1 MMFIL
6 FVSSGLGLP
15 GSLGL
20 PPSHPY
26 SSLYTD
32 PLHAELLARE
42 AHRAAE
48 LRSVENYSEKIFQ
61 KLN

>member
-1 MMFIL
+1 MLIL

-20 PPSHPY
+20 PPTHPY

-48 LRSVENYSEKIFQ
+48 LRWAENISGREY
-61 KLN
+61 LRN